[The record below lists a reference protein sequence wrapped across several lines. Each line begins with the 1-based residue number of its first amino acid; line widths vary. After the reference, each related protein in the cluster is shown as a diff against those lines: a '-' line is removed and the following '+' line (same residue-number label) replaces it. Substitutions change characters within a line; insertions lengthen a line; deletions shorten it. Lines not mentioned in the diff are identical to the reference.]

1 MYRNKE
7 SDPFVGTL
15 FADRYLINFLV
26 ARGGMGNIYQAHD
39 VQTGQI
45 VALKMLRA
53 EYNDDRIIVR
63 RFIRETDV
71 IAKLKHKNI
80 CQMFDSGCT
89 PDGIH
94 YFTME
99 YMEGEA
105 LDTILKNQQTLPP
118 TRAIDYMLQAA
129 AGLSDAHNH
138 GVVHRDLKPANIF
151 IIRTSDER
159 DFIKVLDFGIAKVDN
174 YEELNE
180 RLTNAGTTLGT
191 PYFIRTSA
199 AAL

>member
-53 EYNDDRIIVR
+53 EYNNDQIIVR

-71 IAKLKHKNI
+71 IAKLKHNNI

-99 YMEGEA
+99 YLEGEA
-105 LDTILKNQQTLPP
+105 LDTIIKNQQTIKPA
-118 TRAIDYMLQAA
+118 RAIEYILQAA

-138 GVVHRDLKPANIF
+138 GVVHRDLKPGNIF
-151 IIRTSDER
+151 IVHTSDER
-159 DFIKVLDFGIAKVDN
+159 DFIKVLDFGIAKVEN
-174 YEELNE
+174 YEELNA
-180 RLTNAGTTLGT
+180 RHAVLHVTGADPG
-191 PYFIRTSA
+191 I
-199 AAL
+199 